1 LQSQQYHLNNPYW
14 KTFDPY
20 VIPLLAAP
28 MDLRRLEELDTTV
41 TTAGAHYHEDA
52 VKAETSVGDMYQGTD
67 A

>member
-1 LQSQQYHLNNPYW
+1 
-14 KTFDPY
+14 
-20 VIPLLAAP
+20 